1 MERIVEL
8 VGSEF
13 EGNGDFVGE
22 AEGVLA
28 LEAGLRPVDFPMMAD
43 PHVLGPPGAP
53 RRLPR

>member
-8 VGSEF
+8 VGSEL

-28 LEAGLRPVDFPMMAD
+28 LEAGLRAVDFPMMAD
-43 PHVLGPPGAP
+43 PHELGPPRAQH
-53 RRLPR
+53 RLSR